1 MAGPKRK
8 NKLLAQNP
16 DLEKAQ
22 NALAMQDEKP
32 ETVEKTKRRN
42 KEKVK
47 EESKKRVVVVEP
59 TNVVEVVYDDSAPQG
74 VEDEPD
80 TEKAPMTDQE
90 WLRARTSRTLGLV
103 SDSEDSDG
111 EGDPQSD
118 NESLSS
124 DESSTMK
131 KEESTPV
138 TPPETSPSDTA
149 PRPAENTSTA
159 ESKILKTGR
168 LFIRNLVYGITEA
181 DLREIFSPYGPLSEV
196 FIPTPFFH
204 HSETMMIKRMTDR
217 DNRTPF

>member
-1 MAGPKRK
+1 
-8 NKLLAQNP
+8 
-16 DLEKAQ
+16 
-22 NALAMQDEKP
+22 MQEEKP
-32 ETVEKTKRRN
+32 ETVEKTKRKP

-74 VEDEPD
+74 VEDEAD

-103 SDSEDSDG
+103 SDSEDSDV

-124 DESSTMK
+124 DESSTVQ

-149 PRPAENTSTA
+149 PRPAENKSTA

-196 FIPTPFFH
+196 FIPIPFFH

>member
-1 MAGPKRK
+1 LAGPNRK

-22 NALAMQDEKP
+22 NALSMQEEKP
-32 ETVEKTKRRN
+32 ETVENTKRRS
-42 KEKVK
+42 KEKIK
-47 EESKKRVVVVEP
+47 EESKNRVVVVEP
-59 TNVVEVVYDDSAPQG
+59 TNVVEVVYDDSAPRG
-74 VEDEPD
+74 VEAEPE

-103 SDSEDSDG
+103 SDSDDSDV

-124 DESSTMK
+124 DEPSTVQ

-138 TPPETSPSDTA
+138 TPPATSPSDTA
-149 PRPAENTSTA
+149 PRPSENTSTA

-181 DLREIFSPYGPLSEV
+181 DLRKIFSPYGLLSEV
-196 FIPTPFFH
+196 FTPIPFFH